1 VGAASKRRGGKLPT
15 RSGPIVEITKMEM
28 QPLPGSGGFSQ
39 QYPVA
44 VSSGMPRPTYLRPLQ
59 QPLYDTETM
68 PVAGRTELTFFQR
81 ALSATMAFAATV
93 KSAAETNLNAS
104 GALAQPQQFLIAGFT
119 CEIESAVTKADWDLL
134 YTTSVFTFTFS
145 GNRTYLQIP
154 LSQMPQGVVP
164 TGFMTTT
171 AAATT
176 IGSVAN
182 GTGLVSNI
190 YKMTVGKNALQIMPT
205 ENFGARLQWPNG
217 APNIAVATRM
227 RCYIRGL
234 LFNSI

>member
-1 VGAASKRRGGKLPT
+1 
-15 RSGPIVEITKMEM
+15 MEM

-119 CEIESAVTKADWDLL
+119 VEVESAVTKADWDLL

-154 LSQMPQGVVP
+154 TSQMPQGVVP
-164 TGFMTTT
+164 TGFAG
-171 AAATT
+171 AAAAAA
-176 IGSVAN
+176 SVAN

-227 RCYIRGL
+227 RCFIRGL

>member
-1 VGAASKRRGGKLPT
+1 
-15 RSGPIVEITKMEM
+15 MEM

-59 QPLYDTETM
+59 QPLYDTEVQ

-81 ALSATMAFAATV
+81 ALSQTMAFAATV
-93 KSAAETNLNAS
+93 KSAAETNLNQPGS
-104 GALAQPQQFLIAGFT
+104 LAQPQQFLIAGFT
-119 CEIESAVTKADWDLL
+119 CEIESGVAKADFDLL

-154 LSQMPQGVVP
+154 LSQMPQGIVP
-164 TGFMTTT
+164 TGF
-171 AAATT
+171 AATT
-176 IGSVAN
+176 VGATTIASVAQ
-182 GTGLVSNI
+182 GTGLINNI

-205 ENFGARLQWPNG
+205 ENFGAKMNWPNG
-217 APNIAVATRM
+217 APNIGVATRM

>member
-1 VGAASKRRGGKLPT
+1 
-15 RSGPIVEITKMEM
+15 MEM

-81 ALSATMAFAATV
+81 ALSQTMAFAATV
-93 KSAAETNLNAS
+93 KSAAETNLNQS

-119 CEIESAVTKADWDLL
+119 IEVESAVSKADFDLL

-154 LSQMPQGVVP
+154 TSQMPQGVVP
-164 TGFMTTT
+164 TGF
-171 AAATT
+171 AATT
-176 IGSVAN
+176 VGATTIASVAN
-182 GTGLVSNI
+182 GTGLVNNI

-205 ENFGARLQWPNG
+205 ENFGARLNWPNG
-217 APNIAVATRM
+217 APNVAVATRM
-227 RCYIRGL
+227 RCFIRGL

>member
-1 VGAASKRRGGKLPT
+1 
-15 RSGPIVEITKMEM
+15 MEM

-81 ALSATMAFAATV
+81 ALSQTMAFAATV
-93 KSAAETNLNAS
+93 KSAAETNLNQPGS
-104 GALAQPQQFLIAGFT
+104 LAQPQQFLIAGFT
-119 CEIESAVTKADWDLL
+119 CEVESGVSKADFDLL

-154 LSQMPQGVVP
+154 LSQMPQGIVP
-164 TGFMTTT
+164 TGF
-171 AAATT
+171 AATT
-176 IGSVAN
+176 VGATTIASVAQ
-182 GTGLVSNI
+182 GTGLVNNI

-205 ENFGARLQWPNG
+205 ENFGARMNWPNG
-217 APNIAVATRM
+217 APNVAVATRM
-227 RCYIRGL
+227 RSYIRGL